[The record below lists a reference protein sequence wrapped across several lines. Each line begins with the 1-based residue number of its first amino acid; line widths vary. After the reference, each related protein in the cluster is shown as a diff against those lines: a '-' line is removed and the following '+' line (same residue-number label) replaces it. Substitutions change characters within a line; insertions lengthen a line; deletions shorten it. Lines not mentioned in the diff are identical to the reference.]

1 MKIHILNKIIIF
13 FGLACIF
20 SCRQD
25 PIFFTISTETVPKKP
40 RIEGSPTNMAVFKR
54 NGVPVM
60 YVASGSL
67 HWYAR
72 MDEGSGDVS
81 GWDLPEYR
89 IPQPGGNIVGLAATD
104 SHLYT
109 LCLSGSG
116 VDTVLRRI
124 GHDED
129 VWQDVQS
136 GESSYTSIQ
145 VIYADTEM
153 LFAGASSSVD
163 FGILYLKDNAANV
176 QTLQLLEG
184 DTGMLSG
191 AASRDGVHY
200 LSTRGKGVYKVAE
213 DDISSVARLAELV
226 PKTDEDGNV
235 SMEEVESN
243 RLFMGMI
250 QLAADGPIIAVER
263 GGGAFFEV
271 KESGF
276 RLLRYSNGDAV
287 ATGRFATGALAVWR
301 EAVINDDAPPQ
312 PGDKKML
319 IAGIQGGLFNTTTS
333 SYTHGYV
340 EIELDS
346 DFSLNDEGWLVL
358 NSFRRDI
365 SPSITVHGNTDRYT
379 AGIGKRPINH
389 LFQAPTDI
397 DTIMTFFAS
406 TQTAGLWSYRDRA
419 NGGWQWNAED

>member
-1 MKIHILNKIIIF
+1 MKIHIVNKIIIF
-13 FGLACIF
+13 FGLAFIF

-40 RIEGSPTNMAVFKR
+40 RIEGSPTNIAVFKR

-72 MDEGSGDVS
+72 MDGGSADVS
-81 GWDLPEYR
+81 GWDLPEYG
-89 IPQPGGNIVGLAATD
+89 IPQPGGNIIGLAATD
-104 SHLYT
+104 SHLYA

-124 GHDED
+124 GHDEE
-129 VWQDVQS
+129 VWKDVQI
-136 GESSYTSIQ
+136 GEANYTSIQ
-145 VIYADTEM
+145 VIYADTGM
-153 LFAGASSSVD
+153 LFAGASSGLD
-163 FGILYLKDNAANV
+163 FGILYLKDDAASV
-176 QTLQLLEG
+176 QALQLLEG
-184 DTGMLSG
+184 NTGMLSG
-191 AASRDGVHY
+191 AASRNHVHY

-213 DDISSVARLAELV
+213 DDISSVTQLAELV
-226 PKTDEDGNV
+226 PKTDEDGNA
-235 SMEEVESN
+235 SLEEVEGN

-250 QLAADGPIIAVER
+250 QLAVNGPIIVVER
-263 GGGAFFEV
+263 NGGAFFEV

-287 ATGRFATGALAVWR
+287 VTGRFATGALALWLEVTF
-301 EAVINDDAPPQ
+301 DDDGTPQ
-312 PGDKKML
+312 QGDKKML

-346 DFSLNDEGWLVL
+346 DFTLNDEGWLVF
-358 NSFRRDI
+358 NSVRRDI